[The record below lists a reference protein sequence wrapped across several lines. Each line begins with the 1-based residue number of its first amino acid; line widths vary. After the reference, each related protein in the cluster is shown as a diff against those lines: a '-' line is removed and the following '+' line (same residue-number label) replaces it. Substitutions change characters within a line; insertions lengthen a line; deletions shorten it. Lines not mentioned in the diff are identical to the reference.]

1 MRLFSGHLV
10 AVVIEARHAA
20 AEVAG
25 KEGGTLVAASEG
37 GWGEKQA
44 REGGREGGEGGEGG
58 REGGRGR
65 KGGGGESECE
75 SSLGRVPGCH
85 VRCDASRDLRPR

>member
-44 REGGREGGEGGEGG
+44 REGGEGG